1 MKRVLVLNH
10 FAVPTDSAGGTRHVE
25 LFSRVDG
32 WSYLIAVAN
41 RGATHQTPIAP
52 TLGFAPVPTM
62 GYEGNNWRRVGNWL
76 SYAGSATS
84 HFSVGHRP
92 DVVYAS
98 SPHLFA
104 GLSGYLLAKRW
115 RAPFILEIRDLWPQ
129 VLVDMGQLDETSPVY
144 RGLKYLEAFLYQQ
157 ADEIVVLAEGTSN
170 YLVEHGIPR
179 NKIHYIPNA
188 ADPSDFDVDTD
199 RAELRRRYG
208 FTKRTFVYAGAHG
221 PANGLDLLIDAA
233 STVTETDLEV
243 VLVGDGVEKAE
254 LVERVSTSGLTN
266 VRFMDPVPKR
276 EIPEVLAAADV
287 GVHVL
292 ADVPLFRYGVSP
304 NKVFDYMAA
313 GLPVLTNTPGGVSE
327 FVLGADAGIT
337 VKPVGL
343 AEGLATFGE
352 MSAEE
357 LHRLGA
363 NGRAYMAE
371 HQSRTQMSGRLQSL
385 LDQTA
390 R

>member
-10 FAVPTDSAGGTRHVE
+10 FAIPTASAGGTRHVE
-25 LFSRVDG
+25 LFSRLDG

-41 RGATHQTPIAP
+41 RGASHQTPMVPIP
-52 TLGFAPVPTM
+52 GFAPVPTM
-62 GYEGNNWRRVGNWL
+62 GYQGNNWRRVGNWL
-76 SYAGSATS
+76 SFAGSATS
-84 HFSVGHRP
+84 HFSVGHKP

-115 RAPFILEIRDLWPQ
+115 RVPFILEIRDLWPQ

-144 RGLKYLEAFLYQQ
+144 RGLKFLEAFLYKQ
-157 ADEIVVLAEGTSN
+157 ADVIVVLAEGTAD
-170 YLVEHGIPR
+170 YLVERGISK

-188 ADPSDFDVDTD
+188 ANPSDFDVDAD
-199 RAELRRRYG
+199 RAELRRSYG
-208 FTKRTFVYAGAHG
+208 FDKRTFVYAGAHG
-221 PANGLDLLIDAA
+221 PANGLDLLVDAA
-233 STVTETDLEV
+233 ATVTDVDIEV
-243 VLVGDGVEKAE
+243 VLVGDGVAKAE
-254 LVERVSTSGLTN
+254 LLERVSTLGVTN

-276 EIPEVLAAADV
+276 EIPAVLAAADV

-327 FVLGADAGIT
+327 FVLGADAGIAVT
-337 VKPVGL
+337 PDGL
-343 AEGLATFGE
+343 AEGLTAFAE
-352 MSAEE
+352 MSADE
-357 LHRLGA
+357 LHSLGA

-371 HQSRTQMSGRLQSL
+371 HQSRTQMSSRLQSL